1 MDPIVTMILALVVLG
16 LAQVH
21 TSYML
26 ERMKRYLNS
35 VDDNMTSIGGAV
47 INLAKD
53 AGWTVEEKEG
63 AAIVARPKKS

>member
-1 MDPIVTMILALVVLG
+1 MEPIVTIILALVVLG

-26 ERMKRYLNS
+26 ERMKRCLNS
-35 VDDNMTSIGGAV
+35 VDENMTSIGGAV

-53 AGWTVEEKEG
+53 AGWNVEEKDG
-63 AAIVARPKKS
+63 AAIVSRKQDH

>member
-1 MDPIVTMILALVVLG
+1 MDPIVTVILALVVLG

-26 ERMKRYLNS
+26 ERMKRNIS
-35 VDDNMTSIGGAV
+35 HIGGAV

-53 AGWTVEEKEG
+53 AGWTVEEGDGE
-63 AAIVARPKKS
+63 AQLSRKKS